1 VKRKSSYIAGKSVNG
16 AATLAV
22 SQKVNIKLPR
32 GPAGSFLGVYP
43 RKVKAFTQKVVHEC
57 S

>member
-1 VKRKSSYIAGKSVNG
+1 MKSSYTAGKSVNG

-22 SQKVNIKLPR
+22 SQKVNIKLPH

-43 RKVKAFTQKVVHEC
+43 RKVKTFTKKVVHEC